1 MDSLCWTTRRW
12 RDCLEIKRWKDI
24 HQVGKCCWEMH
35 CFISCKVS
43 WWCEWFNGES
53 LGSLPS
59 LHLQD
64 LKDLNP
70 IGFSRITLWGMGGG
84 NESKIRHRWDTEV
97 LSSESFANKPLLEV
111 MALCGNPWTPEVPG
125 DGGQL
130 YLFCT
135 SWWGPGSKSTLKTP
149 KSFSSGPVPSAISE
163 ESRSFWRGK
172 KKRLLSAGSKSVYR
186 ISLSSNSKIGDLAL
200 QRDPSPS

>member
-1 MDSLCWTTRRW
+1 MVWMIQW
-12 RDCLEIKRWKDI
+12 
-24 HQVGKCCWEMH
+24 GK
-35 CFISCKVS
+35 FGVS
-43 WWCEWFNGES
+43 P
-53 LGSLPS
+53 LPS
-59 LHLQD
+59 SPGSQGSEPYRLLQD
-64 LKDLNP
+64 N
-70 IGFSRITLWGMGGG
+70 IMGYGGG

-97 LSSESFANKPLLEV
+97 LSSESLANKPLLEV
-111 MALCGNPWTPEVPG
+111 MALCGNRWTPEVPG

-149 KSFSSGPVPSAISE
+149 KSFSSGPSAISE
-163 ESRSFWRGK
+163 ENRSFWGGK
-172 KKRLLSAGSKSVYR
+172 KKRLLRAGSKSVYR